1 MIFLKEIDNKIYKGL
16 RLCKAELSDYCKVFA
31 FLDGCRNALEK
42 IEFFYPYTEEELKAV
57 LDKGHFMCALDGEE
71 IVATCA
77 VDLDKNYAVQLADVI
92 RSSSGG
98 NVDVDEA
105 YEASGLMVR
114 EDHRG
119 AGLASYML
127 SKAVEYADRLGIDL
141 CGVVYYLNKASIAT
155 FFGRHF
161 LLSGIF
167 EPINGYKFVYL
178 LKKFNF
184 LCSKPELYG
193 KIEITEAEELN
204 TALQKGFQG
213 FGLDG
218 DSLLVSEIGRKA

>member
-1 MIFLKEIDNKIYKGL
+1 MKFCVVRVAGDMVFQDRFFFRKLKMIFLKEIDNKIYKGL

-119 AGLASYML
+119 AGRSALIRRSRPKRSRL
-127 SKAVEYADRLGIDL
+127 LFPSGTGAVFHADDSAERIPAGSSPPLPLHGLRLPDRLL
-141 CGVVYYLNKASIAT
+141 PA
-155 FFGRHF
+155 
-161 LLSGIF
+161 
-167 EPINGYKFVYL
+167 
-178 LKKFNF
+178 
-184 LCSKPELYG
+184 
-193 KIEITEAEELN
+193 
-204 TALQKGFQG
+204 
-213 FGLDG
+213 
-218 DSLLVSEIGRKA
+218 